1 MAQGISDG
9 PRSAPA
15 GADVVSCELWA
26 CKRYPNMARAFGH
39 DAQGHRGLL
48 RVLRGVAAVNSVEPE
63 YVLLDRFLRMEDHQ
77 IEKLYQVG
85 RLTVGRI
92 KEAQTFLG
100 QGREQ
105 NA

>member
-1 MAQGISDG
+1 M
-9 PRSAPA
+9 
-15 GADVVSCELWA
+15 SCELWA

-63 YVLLDRFLRMEDHQ
+63 YVLLDRFLRMEEPA

-85 RLTVGRI
+85 RMTVGRI
-92 KEAQTFLG
+92 KEAQAFLRLG
-100 QGREQ
+100 QREGQ
-105 NA
+105 DA

>member
-1 MAQGISDG
+1 MN
-9 PRSAPA
+9 
-15 GADVVSCELWA
+15 CELWA

-63 YVLLDRFLRMEDHQ
+63 YVLMDRFLRMEEPA
-77 IEKLYQVG
+77 IERLYQVG

-92 KEAQTFLG
+92 KVAQELLG
-100 QGREQ
+100 QGRE
-105 NA
+105 